1 MAFSIGTLLFPILIV
16 LHYSRK
22 FPLSN
27 SLKSGVI
34 FVEVLDFLLLV
45 GMVIINFLYDK
56 RIIIGLLC
64 LQFICKLLGVVF
76 LVLQMK
82 LVKSI
87 AKSQKLSNYG

>member
-1 MAFSIGTLLFPILIV
+1 
-16 LHYSRK
+16 

-27 SLKSGVI
+27 SLRSGVI